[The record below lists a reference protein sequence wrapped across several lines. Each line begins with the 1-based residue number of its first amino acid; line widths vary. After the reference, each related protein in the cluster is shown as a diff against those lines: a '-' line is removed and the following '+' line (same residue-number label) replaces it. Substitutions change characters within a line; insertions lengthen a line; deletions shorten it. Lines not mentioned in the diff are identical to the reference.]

1 MNSVRPLSVLLA
13 LFIAISPARA
23 AEAAV
28 QLSPAQIRAQA
39 IVSQPL
45 QAFAAAGQ
53 RRLPAQV
60 LVPPTRMEVVSAP
73 LAGTITVLKVSYGDT
88 VKAGQPLLRLQG
100 GQVLETQRD
109 HAVLQSRAHLAD
121 EALKR
126 DEALFADG
134 IIPASRL
141 SATRA
146 GAREA
151 QALLAERRQA
161 LALAG
166 AAAPAADG
174 RLSGIAELRAPFAGV
189 VLEAPAQPGV
199 RTEAGMPLV
208 KLGRLDPLWLEIQAS
223 PAQAAGL
230 AAGDTVRVP
239 GCTRT
244 ARLTQ
249 VAPQLTPGSQAV
261 LLRAEL
267 SKAAGCVKPFQH
279 LEVEVQATR
288 KEADS
293 FQVPLSALVHHRGA
307 TWVFVAAPGGFQ
319 PLAVTLLDESEQS
332 ARIRAT
338 GLAADTRIAVKGVAA
353 IKAAWMGLGG
363 EAQ

>member
-1 MNSVRPLSVLLA
+1 MNFVRSLPVLLTLCIAA
-13 LFIAISPARA
+13 LPALA
-23 AEAAV
+23 AEAV
-28 QLSPAQIRAQA
+28 VHLSPEQRRALA
-39 IVSQPL
+39 VVSQPL
-45 QAFAAAGQ
+45 HAFAAANQ

-73 LAGTITVLKVSYGDT
+73 LAGTITLLKVSYGDT

-166 AAAPAADG
+166 AAVPAADG
-174 RLSGIAELRAPFAGV
+174 RLSGVAELRAPFAGV
-189 VLEAPAQPGV
+189 VIEAPAQPGV

-249 VAPQLTPGSQAV
+249 IAPQLTPGSQAV

-267 SKAAGCVKPFQH
+267 SKAEGCVKPFQH
-279 LEVEVQATR
+279 IEVEVQAAR
-288 KEADS
+288 RDS
-293 FQVPLSALVHHRGA
+293 GSFAVPITALAHHRGE
-307 TWVFVAAPGGFQ
+307 TWVFVETPGGFQ

-332 ARIRAT
+332 ARIRGA

-363 EAQ
+363 EAK